1 MPEEPL
7 GTPAQQPQRKR
18 RRGLMKTAR
27 LRQRKGRM
35 RSAGSSHRLHWGAVS
50 SSWMSALKMEQGC
63 SVVMGES
70 CCAEEG
76 GWCSEADLHCA
87 PER

>member
-1 MPEEPL
+1 
-7 GTPAQQPQRKR
+7 
-18 RRGLMKTAR
+18 MKTAR

-35 RSAGSSHRLHWGAVS
+35 KNAGSSLHRRWDAVS
-50 SSWMSALKMEQGC
+50 LSSMSGQMESDC

-76 GWCSEADLHCA
+76 PCCLEASLHCD
-87 PER
+87 PEH